1 MSHDTDISPNAKEI
15 KARAADWLQRRNFW
29 NWSDDDER
37 ALTTWLDESLSHR
50 VAYWRLRSAWE
61 RSEKLTALRGPA
73 FGRSDQPMPARRIW
87 PMFRMAAAGVAL
99 AAIIGVGV
107 TYIYSAPRG
116 QGFATPIGGREVLT
130 LADGSQVELN
140 TDTAIRVQLTASA
153 RRITLEK
160 GEVYFHVVHNAKRP
174 FIVTAGDHRV
184 IDLGTTFFV
193 RRDPGRFEVAL
204 IEGRARLES
213 ANGKTAA
220 PARDLVPGDVV
231 VATASTVSS
240 QIIPAQKLANDLGW
254 RRGVLVFH
262 GSALADV
269 AEELNRYN
277 TRKIVIADPEVARLT
292 IGATIPTHGVEAFT
306 RVARDVFG
314 LRVANHGNEIV
325 ISR

>member
-1 MSHDTDISPNAKEI
+1 MSDITTRDIRATAAKWRERRDGDWTAQDEAELAAWFAQSPAHKI
-15 KARAADWLQRRNFW
+15 AYLRVDHVWSRADR
-29 NWSDDDER
+29 
-37 ALTTWLDESLSHR
+37 
-50 VAYWRLRSAWE
+50 
-61 RSEKLTALRGPA
+61 LTALRAPA
-73 FGRSDQPMPARRIW
+73 AEQRSVVSKSGMRV
-87 PMFRMAAAGVAL
+87 AAAIAVAV
-99 AAIIGVGV
+99 IVGGGAWFV
-107 TYIYSAPRG
+107 FAPSPIKE
-116 QGFATPIGGREVLT
+116 QVYATSIGGRETLK

-140 TDTAIRVQLTASA
+140 TDTAIRVQLTANA
-153 RRITLEK
+153 RRVTLEK
-160 GEVYFHVVHNAKRP
+160 GEVYFHVTHNAKRP

-213 ANGKTAA
+213 ANSRTAA
-220 PARDLVPGDVV
+220 PSRDLVPGDVV
-231 VATASTVSS
+231 VATANTVSS
-240 QIIPAQKLANDLGW
+240 QIIPAQKLANELGW

-314 LRVANHGNEIV
+314 LSVTNHGSEIV

>member
-1 MSHDTDISPNAKEI
+1 MSDPTTREI
-15 KARAADWLQRRNFW
+15 RAAAARWRERRDGDWTAQDEAELTVWLAHSPAHKIAYLRVDHVWQRADR
-29 NWSDDDER
+29 
-37 ALTTWLDESLSHR
+37 
-50 VAYWRLRSAWE
+50 
-61 RSEKLTALRGPA
+61 LTALHAPA
-73 FGRSDQPMPARRIW
+73 AQQRSFISKPGARI
-87 PMFRMAAAGVAL
+87 AAALVVAAL
-99 AAIIGVGV
+99 VGGGAWFAFAPSPAKEQ
-107 TYIYSAPRG
+107 IY
-116 QGFATPIGGREVLT
+116 ATPVGGRETLK

-140 TDTAIRVQLTASA
+140 TDTAIRVQLTANA
-153 RRITLEK
+153 RRVTLEK
-160 GEVYFHVVHNAKRP
+160 GEVYFHITHNAKRP
-174 FIVTAGDHRV
+174 FVVSAGDHRV

-231 VATASTVSS
+231 VATANTVSS
-240 QIIPAQKLANDLGW
+240 QIVPAQKLANDLGW

-262 GSALADV
+262 SSALADV

-314 LRVANHGNEIV
+314 LSVSNHGSEIV

>member
-1 MSHDTDISPNAKEI
+1 MSDMTTREIRATAAKWRERRDGSDWTAENQIELAAWLAQSPAHKI
-15 KARAADWLQRRNFW
+15 AYMRVDHVWQRAD
-29 NWSDDDER
+29 
-37 ALTTWLDESLSHR
+37 
-50 VAYWRLRSAWE
+50 RLG
-61 RSEKLTALRGPA
+61 ALRAPA
-73 FGRSDQPMPARRIW
+73 AEQRSFVSKSGTRIAVA
-87 PMFRMAAAGVAL
+87 FAL
-99 AAIIGVGV
+99 AAVAGGGAWLALSPSPAKEQL
-107 TYIYSAPRG
+107 Y
-116 QGFATPIGGREVLT
+116 ATSVGGRETLK